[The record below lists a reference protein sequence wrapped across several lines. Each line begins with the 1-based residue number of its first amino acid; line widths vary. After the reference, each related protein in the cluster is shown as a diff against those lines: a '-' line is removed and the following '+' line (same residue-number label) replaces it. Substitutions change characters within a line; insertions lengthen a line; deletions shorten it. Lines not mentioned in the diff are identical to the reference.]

1 MTHSFLRLCMCF
13 LLALWLPL
21 TSQAQ
26 MPEKCVSKMVDLKTL
41 LNDPAFSM
49 TWEETTMDDGKPLL
63 VAITEKNGALS
74 VAFTK
79 TSKGLWAEI
88 VGEICHTDQ
97 ALEIRFTGEQ
107 IHFGPAASWVLRYA
121 LGNGGKFT
129 LTKINAKQMQV
140 ATTGWSGTFAAVEK

>member
-1 MTHSFLRLCMCF
+1 MTHSFLRLCLCF
-13 LLALWLPL
+13 LITLWLPF

-26 MPEKCVSKMVDLKTL
+26 TPEKCVSKIVDLKAL

-63 VAITEKNGALS
+63 VAIAEKNKMMS
-74 VAFTK
+74 VEFTK

-88 VGEICHTDQ
+88 VGQICQTDK

-129 LTKINAKQMQV
+129 LTKLSAKQMQV
-140 ATTGWSGTFAAVEK
+140 ATTGWSGIFAPVEK